1 MFRKANKVEEITE
14 AVKQRVSQ
22 ESHSVIQQ
30 KCAVLTQM
38 LCFLQ

>member
-22 ESHSVIQQ
+22 ESHSVI
-30 KCAVLTQM
+30 TE
-38 LCFLQ
+38 